1 MKKFKKIAYIFLII
15 IIIVLSFMLYT
26 NVSKGKDGE
35 QSEKKI
41 SEIEFMENKLI
52 ALLNQMNNIETKNYN
67 ISVSE
72 ISKQK
77 SSSNS
82 EDSKSNS
89 SSNSD
94 SGSNSNQED
103 SSNSTGSSKETENG
117 KKFELKPA
125 GVLTNTDE
133 INWDNIKSEIETL
146 YSSVPAITLDLYQLN
161 ISQEDV
167 LGFNKELDKLTVAAS
182 EEKKEETL
190 SELSKLYE
198 YTSIFMQNASDD
210 EVQKTV
216 IDTKSN
222 IIKAYSKLDSK
233 KWNEISKDTKQA
245 IDTYSKLL
253 TNTNID
259 SSKQYNL
266 SKVYIMMNELQNAVE
281 VQNESV
287 FLIKYKNLVE
297 EINNLI

>member
-67 ISVSE
+67 ISVTE

-167 LGFNKELDKLTVAAS
+167 LGFNKELDKLTVVAS

-198 YTSIFMQNASDD
+198 YTSKFMQNASDD